1 MSCPGRALG
10 SFRALRAGL
19 AILLLVG
26 LVAAPSSADATKTIA
41 LSSGSFAFE
50 VAPGESGE
58 GEVVVMNDGDEPLKA
73 LVYITDVK
81 IDDTGQQTFEQPR
94 RQGASILTTP
104 ASWFRIFM
112 PADSKSVGNTPYL
125 EMEPGERVPIR
136 FEFSPPQGTPS
147 GDHNVVIFFEM
158 FELAQGSEG
167 AAAQVSGRLGTRIA
181 LRVTGEVIERLT
193 IRPFEVPSVRIG
205 NSVPFTFTLNNGG
218 NTNKRVAV
226 TAELL
231 DSNERSVVASVVAS
245 DTAIYAD
252 SRYRVDGALNTGAGR
267 LGPHTLEVRVQYFL
281 EGASSPTELVESRTV
296 WLVPM
301 WLVLVVMFVIF
312 DLLAYG
318 AYRAWRSGGRK
329 PKPKPAAAVPAEMTP
344 APAPPEPV
352 SPEAA
357 EPGGSGAAPA
367 RNAAEAPGGLLDAPP
382 LPSRSARHGRK
393 LTRKELKAEAEERR
407 RRRQARAAE
416 EYRRGGGL
424 PEGSTGNGPTSADEL
439 TD

>member
-1 MSCPGRALG
+1 MSRPGRALG

-81 IDDTGQQTFEQPR
+81 IDDTGQQTFEQPQ

-193 IRPFEVPSVRIG
+193 IRPFEVPSLRIG

-231 DSNERSVVASVVAS
+231 DSSERTVVASVVAS

-252 SRYRVDGALNTGAGR
+252 SRYRFEGALNTGAGR
-267 LGPHTLEVRVQYFL
+267 LGPHTLEIRVQYFL

-318 AYRAWRSGGRK
+318 AYRAWRSRGRK
-329 PKPKPAAAVPAEMTP
+329 REPAAAVPTDMTP
-344 APAPPEPV
+344 SPASPEPV
-352 SPEAA
+352 SPEAT
-357 EPGGSGAAPA
+357 EPGGSGAASV
-367 RNAAEAPGGLLDAPP
+367 RNATGATGGLLDAPP

-407 RRRQARAAE
+407 RRREARAAE

-424 PEGSTGNGPTSADEL
+424 SERGSTGNGPTSADEL